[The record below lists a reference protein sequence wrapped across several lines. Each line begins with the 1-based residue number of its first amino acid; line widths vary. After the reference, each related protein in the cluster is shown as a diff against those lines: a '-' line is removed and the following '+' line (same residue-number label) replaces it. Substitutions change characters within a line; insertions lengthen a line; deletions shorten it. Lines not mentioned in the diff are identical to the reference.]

1 MDTKS
6 GNCSEKCENN
16 DKVGHH
22 MTSSSSSSTNSENC
36 PGCGLNDL
44 DKITIT
50 VAPTTGGRFEIA
62 VQKNIAIE
70 NLKKVISKKLKVPK
84 ERILLLHKDRYVESS
99 LYLSLPVISC
109 FLNISRAL
117 NLLFRF
123 KY

>member
-6 GNCSEKCENN
+6 GNCSEKCENS
-16 DKVGHH
+16 DKVGQLVAC
-22 MTSSSSSSTNSENC
+22 TSKKESKSENC

-50 VAPTTGGRFEIA
+50 VAPTTGGRFDIS

-84 ERILLLHKDRYVESS
+84 ERILLLHKER
-99 LYLSLPVISC
+99 
-109 FLNISRAL
+109 
-117 NLLFRF
+117 
-123 KY
+123 